1 MGNIEVIGKVTLDY
15 NFYSGED
22 LYSDGPIEEELL
34 KIAEKCDE
42 DELGTIINQKNEWVY
57 LYHFSHVRQNIISWI
72 PMERKAK
79 ILEIGSGCG
88 AITGALAQKGE
99 KVDCVELSKKRSLIN
114 ANRNKH
120 YDGITIKVGNFET
133 IEPYL
138 DDDYDI
144 ITLIGVWE
152 YANVYL
158 TSEDAHRKFLKLL
171 KRHLKPMGKIII
183 AIENKFGLKYWAGCR
198 EDHTSM
204 YFEGLEGYTKSDSA
218 ITFGKNEMINIFEEL
233 EYHSEFYY
241 PYPDYKFPLH
251 IFSDN
256 YLPEPGMLSD
266 NKKNLDNTRMVLFDE
281 ERVFDS
287 IIKDKMFPYFSNSFL
302 VILSNNSRDGEEQVI
317 YSKFSNERT
326 EEFRIRTD
334 IIKNTDGQV
343 FVKKYPMHKKAEKHI
358 DKIVNMYT
366 QLKRNTEKL
375 PIKFNVCAKKNNN
388 ILFEYISGES
398 LDKILNGLLSKG
410 NDDKARKIIQEIV
423 KLIRNMVNDTFEET
437 QEFRKIFGRCPFEGC
452 PAITGADIDLIFSNI
467 IYYNKKW
474 NIIDYEWSY
483 NFPVP
488 VNYILY
494 RVLYFQAPLEIKK
507 LNLCQDYGIGEE
519 EKKIYEQMEDHFMH
533 FVYKNQVLISDSP
546 IIKPKY
552 VINDSIITN
561 NATKTAIK
569 VYYDCGRGLSE
580 NNIDYF
586 FYDDPENI
594 NINIPIG
601 DDITIVRIDP
611 MECRGIAHLLK
622 VEAQTEREIYI
633 PNFHINGIIP
643 KDNYFVFDTEDPW
656 MLFTELKTET
666 KNLHL
671 EFSINKTSKMLID
684 EIVGQYEALRNESNV
699 KVYYDRGEGLSEND
713 VISFYYENRENVAID
728 IPVDNT
734 VAALRIDPM
743 ESCGIVQIK
752 EISAKN
758 SEGEYNP
765 DYNINGYLL
774 DEKKFI
780 FDMEDPWIS
789 MSHLKDGTNCVHVEM
804 CVDKISKSSADIIS
818 KNYKLTKW
826 EKIKQDLKW

>member
-1 MGNIEVIGKVTLDY
+1 METVEVIGKVTLDY

-22 LYSDGPIEEELL
+22 LYSDGPVEEELL
-34 KIAEKCDE
+34 KIVEKYDE
-42 DELGTIINQKNEWVY
+42 DELGRIINQKNEWVY
-57 LYHFSHVRQNIISWI
+57 LYHLSHVRQNIISWI
-72 PMERKAK
+72 PMQRKAK
-79 ILEIGSGCG
+79 ILEVGSGCG

-171 KRHLKPMGKIII
+171 KRHLKPTGKIII

-218 ITFGKNEMINIFEEL
+218 ITFGKNEITNIFEEL
-233 EYHSEFYY
+233 GYQSEFYY

-256 YLPEPGMLSD
+256 YLPKPGMLSD
-266 NKKNLDNTRMVLFDE
+266 NKKNLDNTRIVLFDE
-281 ERVFDS
+281 EKVFNS
-287 IIKDKMFPYFSNSFL
+287 IIKEKMFPYFSNSFL
-302 VILSNNSRDGEEQVI
+302 VILSNNGNENKEQVI

-334 IIKNTDGQV
+334 IIKNLYGQL
-343 FVKKYPMHKKAEKHI
+343 FVKKYPMHKKAGKHI
-358 DKIVNMYT
+358 NKIADMYT
-366 QLKRNTEKL
+366 RLKRNTEKL
-375 PIKFNVCAKKNNN
+375 PVKFNVCVKENND
-388 ILFEYISGES
+388 ISFEYINGES
-398 LDKILNGLLSKG
+398 LDKVLNVLLSKG
-410 NDDKARKIIQEIV
+410 NDDKAKKIIQEIV
-423 KLIRNMVNDTFEET
+423 MLIRNMVNDTFEET
-437 QEFRKIFGRCPFEGC
+437 QEFRKIFGSCPFEGS

-488 VNYILY
+488 ANYILY
-494 RVLYFQAPLEIKK
+494 RILYFQAPLEIKK

-519 EKKIYEQMEDHFMH
+519 EQKIYEQMEDHFMH

-552 VINDSIITN
+552 VINDNIITN
-561 NATKTAIK
+561 NAAKTAIK
-569 VYYDCGRGLSE
+569 VYYDYGNGLSE
-580 NNIDYF
+580 DNIDYF
-586 FYDDPENI
+586 FINSPENI
-594 NINIPIG
+594 NINVPIG
-601 DDITIVRIDP
+601 NNITAIRIDP
-611 MECRGIAHLLK
+611 MECRGIIHLLTLE
-622 VEAQTEREIYI
+622 VQTEREIYK
-633 PNFHINGIIP
+633 PNFQINGIAP
-643 KDNYFVFDTEDPW
+643 KDDYFVFDTEDPW
-656 MLFTELKTET
+656 ILFTELKPES
-666 KNLHL
+666 KNLHI
-671 EFSINKTSKMLID
+671 EFSIDKISKKIID
-684 EIVGQYEALRNESNV
+684 EIIGQYEILRTGSMI
-699 KVYYDRGEGLSEND
+699 KVYYDHGAGLSEND
-713 VISFYYENRENVAID
+713 ATPFYYKNQENVAID
-728 IPVDNT
+728 IPVDDT
-734 VAALRIDPM
+734 VIALRIDPM

-752 EISAKN
+752 KLFAQNNKGKYI
-758 SEGEYNP
+758 P

-774 DEKKFI
+774 GNKKFA
-780 FDMEDPWIS
+780 FDIEDPWIAVNK
-789 MSHLKDGTNCVHVEM
+789 LKKSTNYVHVEL
-804 CVDKISKSSADIIS
+804 CIDKMSKSSAKLIAR
-818 KNYKLTKW
+818 KCKLTKW
-826 EKIKQDLKW
+826 ERIKQNLKQ